1 MAIREE
7 RGANFNKEVAP
18 MAGKAIWSTTL
29 LHIRD
34 SGVKGATMPKITK
47 IPPLDDFCINLRSG
61 RLKTHSLTRYWN
73 TLYLMIYKIKFL
85 FSIGPLMFFIV
96 SFLNISHL
104 LRYLPIY

>member
-18 MAGKAIWSTTL
+18 MAGKAIRSTTL

-47 IPPLDDFCINLRSG
+47 IPPLDDFCINLP
-61 RLKTHSLTRYWN
+61 LKDTQSDEILEYIIFN
-73 TLYLMIYKIKFL
+73 DL
-85 FSIGPLMFFIV
+85 
-96 SFLNISHL
+96 
-104 LRYLPIY
+104 